1 MSSQE
6 NKLSKKKFN
15 FKVLPKKEVIDTD
28 ENENAVDTLDSINE
42 EFERNENPVNNER
55 VNYED
60 QPDIEEIFYSP
71 GNGNVYTP
79 DIQEIFYTPEDNC
92 DNFEGFLN
100 VKQKGKGS
108 KQYIDR
114 FIRYNM
120 LQNEEDKEEIEV
132 ITIDSEIKKVITAD
146 SENIT
151 IASADPEII
160 IDSDIEGVDLDFDK
174 DFENFTGFKS
184 KEVINFKDYNDKF
197 THMFRISKK
206 ENSEGEEYSDFSFE
220 EEEIDSFGF
229 LEEFGYDMDNI
240 SHLETPT
247 ENVEDLDFSD
257 NNNEEVEEEIE
268 EDEDMGGQDM
278 YSDLWNNEDEL
289 PHIQVINWDSPDFNV
304 DNMWK
309 NTFYFSKED
318 GGFRTFRCK
327 KENCSSFIIVFEDE
341 KERQFLYEVKDCKNH
356 EIPYQSQKKP

>member
-42 EFERNENPVNNER
+42 EFERNEIPVNNER

-79 DIQEIFYTPEDNC
+79 DIQEIFYTPEDNS
-92 DNFEGFLN
+92 DNFEGFN

-108 KQYIDR
+108 KQYTDR
-114 FIRYNM
+114 FIKYNM

-132 ITIDSEIKKVITAD
+132 ITIDSEVKKVITID
-146 SENIT
+146 SEVIT
-151 IASADPEII
+151 

-174 DFENFTGFKS
+174 DFSGFKS
-184 KEVINFKDYNDKF
+184 KEVIKFKDYNEKF

-220 EEEIDSFGF
+220 EEEIDNFGF
-229 LEEFGYDMDNI
+229 LEGMDNF
-240 SHLETPT
+240 SNLTAPT
-247 ENVEDLDFSD
+247 ENVEDLDLIIVEESDD
-257 NNNEEVEEEIE
+257 NNAEVEEEME
-268 EDEDMGGQDM
+268 ENQSEEISAEDMDSENSQ
-278 YSDLWNNEDEL
+278 DEL
-289 PHIQVINWDSPDFNV
+289 PHLEVINWNSPDFNV

-309 NTFYFSKED
+309 NTFSFWKQQ
-318 GGFRTFRCK
+318 GGFKHFRCK
-327 KENCSSFIIVFEDE
+327 RPNCSSFIIVFEDE
-341 KERQFLYEVKDCKNH
+341 AEREFLYEVRDCRNH
-356 EIPYQSQKKP
+356 EIPYHSQ

>member
-1 MSSQE
+1 MSSQH
-6 NKLSKKKFN
+6 NKLSRKKFN
-15 FKVLPKKEVIDTD
+15 FKVFPKNEGIDTD
-28 ENENAVDTLDSINE
+28 ENALDTLDSINE
-42 EFERNENPVNNER
+42 KFERNEIPKNNSW

-60 QPDIEEIFYSP
+60 EHDVE
-71 GNGNVYTP
+71 
-79 DIQEIFYTPEDNC
+79 EIFYTPSETNSD
-92 DNFEGFLN
+92 DFEGFN

-108 KQYIDR
+108 KQYTDR

-174 DFENFTGFKS
+174 NFENFTGFKS
-184 KEVINFKDYNDKF
+184 KEVINFKDYNEKF

-220 EEEIDSFGF
+220 EEEIDNFGF
-229 LEEFGYDMDNI
+229 LEEFGFDMDNI
-240 SHLETPT
+240 SHLTAPT
-247 ENVEDLDFSD
+247 ENVEDLDLLIVEESD
-257 NNNEEVEEEIE
+257 DNNEEVEEEIE
-268 EDEDMGGQDM
+268 ENQADEDMD
-278 YSDLWNNEDEL
+278 SDLWNNEDEL

-309 NTFYFSKED
+309 NTFSFLKED

-327 KENCSSFIIVFEDE
+327 KENCSSFIMVFEDE